1 MNSELLRTGRF
12 ANNRKTE
19 HKPKDPEYEQA
30 EAFKFGLILAADDLG
45 QTKAAVGNITRDPL
59 RDY

>member
-12 ANNRKTE
+12 AKNRKTE

-45 QTKAAVGNITRDPL
+45 LTKAAVGNIITL
-59 RDY
+59 LGAL